1 MEISSILF
9 LIVGVLLGFAIG
21 FLLKK
26 GSQNNPLND
35 DDLKQLTTDNTKL
48 ATRLENAEQVFKQ
61 QKEKEDKLMLQNNEL
76 IAFKAQLETQ
86 NVHLEEKLT
95 DQKEEIEK
103 LQAKFTLEFQ
113 NIANKLLKENSSE
126 FAQANQKRLDEILT
140 PLKEN
145 IKAFEKKVED
155 KYDNELK
162 ERTSLIEQI
171 KSLSDLNQQMRTDA
185 QNLTKA
191 LKGDSKAQ
199 GNWGEFILEKILE
212 SSGLRKGEQYET
224 QFATTN
230 DEGSRIYPDVLIK
243 LPEDK
248 HIVIDSKVSIVA
260 YTNFLEAPTEEEQ
273 IICVKAHIAS
283 VKSHING
290 LSEKNYSHAKGINS
304 PDFVLMFLP
313 SEPSFSFTLQ
323 SDQSIYNYA
332 WDRKIVLVSPTTL
345 LATLRTI
352 SSVWKQENQTKN
364 AIEIAKQSGALYD
377 KFVGFL
383 EDLDKIDKGLVTAK
397 SAYDG
402 AVNKLKLGS
411 GNLVG
416 RVEKLKVLGAKTT
429 KNLPASFNEE
439 ELAEEDNNGENS

>member
-1 MEISSILF
+1 MDITSILF
-9 LIVGVLLGFAIG
+9 LVIGLGLGFFIGVLF
-21 FLLKK
+21 KK
-26 GSQNNPLND
+26 SGQNTSLND
-35 DDLKQLTTDNTKL
+35 EELKALSTENTKL

-61 QKEKEDKLMLQNNEL
+61 QKEKEEKLTTQNNEL
-76 IAFKAQLETQ
+76 IGLTAQLENQ
-86 NVHLEEKLT
+86 NRNLEERLT
-95 DQKEEIEK
+95 EQKAELEK
-103 LQAKFTLEFQ
+103 LQERFTLEFQ
-113 NIANKLLKENSSE
+113 NIANKLLKENSKD
-126 FAQANQKRLDEILT
+126 FAEANQKRLDEILT

-191 LKGDSKAQ
+191 LKGDTKTQ

-212 SSGLRKGEQYET
+212 SSGLKKGEQYET
-224 QFATTN
+224 QESYINEDGKTV
-230 DEGSRIYPDVLIK
+230 RPDVVIK

-260 YTNFLEAPTEEEQ
+260 YSNFLEAQTEEEQ
-273 IICVKAHIAS
+273 MICVKAHITS
-283 VKSHING
+283 VKNHING

-383 EDLDKIDKGLVTAK
+383 EDLNKIDKGLK
-397 SAYDG
+397 NSQSAYDE
-402 AVNKLKLGS
+402 AVKKLQFGS

-429 KNLPASFNEE
+429 KNLPANFSE
-439 ELAEEDNNGENS
+439 EEDNQDEEL

>member
-1 MEISSILF
+1 MDITSILF
-9 LIVGVLLGFAIG
+9 LVIGLGLGFFIGVLF
-21 FLLKK
+21 KK
-26 GSQNNPLND
+26 SDQSTSQND
-35 DDLKQLTTDNTKL
+35 EELKALSTENTKL

-61 QKEKEDKLMLQNNEL
+61 QKEKEEKLTTQNNEL
-76 IAFKAQLETQ
+76 IGLTAQLENQ
-86 NVHLEEKLT
+86 NRNLEERLT
-95 DQKEEIEK
+95 EQKAELEK
-103 LQAKFTLEFQ
+103 LQERFTLEFQ
-113 NIANKLLKENSSE
+113 NIANKLLKENSKD
-126 FAQANQKRLDEILT
+126 FAEANQKRLDEILT

-191 LKGDSKAQ
+191 LKGDTKTQ

-212 SSGLRKGEQYET
+212 SSGLKKGEQYET

-230 DEGSRIYPDVLIK
+230 DEGARIYPDVLIK

-260 YTNFLEAPTEEEQ
+260 YSNFLEAQTEDEQ
-273 IICVKAHIAS
+273 MTCVKAHITS
-283 VKSHING
+283 VKNHING

-383 EDLDKIDKGLVTAK
+383 EDLNKIDKGLK
-397 SAYDG
+397 SSQSAYDE
-402 AVNKLKLGS
+402 AVKKLQFGS

-429 KNLPASFNEE
+429 KNLPANFSEDEDNLDE
-439 ELAEEDNNGENS
+439 EL

>member
-1 MEISSILF
+1 MELSSMLF
-9 LIVGVLLGFAIG
+9 LVIGLGLGFLIG
-21 FLLKK
+21 YLMRKGASNGQVNDEELKNL
-26 GSQNNPLND
+26 S
-35 DDLKQLTTDNTKL
+35 TENTKL

-61 QKEKEDKLMLQNNEL
+61 QKEKEEKLVLQNNEL
-76 IAFKAQLETQ
+76 LTLSAQLDTQ
-86 NVHLEEKLT
+86 NKNLDEKLT
-95 DQKEEIEK
+95 EQKAEIEK

-126 FAQANQKRLDEILT
+126 FALSNQKRLDEILT

-224 QFATTN
+224 QFTTSN
-230 DEGSRIYPDVLIK
+230 DEGGRMYPDVLIK
-243 LPEDK
+243 LPDDK

-260 YTNFLEAPTEEEQ
+260 YTNFMEAKSEEEQ
-273 IICVKAHIAS
+273 LVCVKAHVVS
-283 VKSHING
+283 VQNHIKG
-290 LSEKNYSHAKGINS
+290 LSEKNYAHAKGINS

-323 SDQSIYNYA
+323 SDPTIYNYA

-352 SSVWKQENQTKN
+352 TSVWKQENQTKN

-383 EDLDKIDKGLVTAK
+383 EDLDKIDRGLVTAK
-397 SAYDG
+397 TAYDG
-402 AVNKLKLGS
+402 AVNKLKTGT

-439 ELAEEDNNGENS
+439 EDELEIGD

>member
-1 MEISSILF
+1 MGITQILF
-9 LIVGVLLGFAIG
+9 LVVGSVLGFLIG
-21 FLLKK
+21 FLVKK
-26 GSQNNPLND
+26 TSQNTLFND
-35 DDLKQLTTDNTKL
+35 DELKALTTENTKL

-61 QKEKEDKLMLQNNEL
+61 QKEKEEKLALHNNEL
-76 IAFKAQLETQ
+76 IGLSAQLDTQ
-86 NVHLEEKLT
+86 NKNLEEKLT
-95 DQKEEIEK
+95 EQKAEIEK

-126 FAQANQKRLDEILT
+126 FALSNQKRLDEILT

-224 QFATTN
+224 QFTTSN
-230 DEGSRIYPDVLIK
+230 DEGGRMFPDVVIK

-260 YTNFLEAPTEEEQ
+260 YTNFLEAVTEEEQ
-273 IICVKAHIAS
+273 VICVKAHIVS

-290 LSEKNYSHAKGINS
+290 LSEKNYAHAKGINS

-352 SSVWKQENQTKN
+352 TSVWKQENQTKN

-383 EDLDKIDKGLVTAK
+383 EDLDKIDRGLVTAK
-397 SAYDG
+397 TAYDG
-402 AVNKLKLGS
+402 AVNKLKSGT

-429 KNLPASFNEE
+429 KNLPASFSEEDDETIEE
-439 ELAEEDNNGENS
+439 EL

>member
-1 MEISSILF
+1 MELSSMLF
-9 LIVGVLLGFAIG
+9 LVIGLGLGFLIG
-21 FLLKK
+21 YLMRKGASNGQVNDEELKT
-26 GSQNNPLND
+26 
-35 DDLKQLTTDNTKL
+35 LTTENTKL

-61 QKEKEDKLMLQNNEL
+61 QKEKEEKLAVQNNEL
-76 IAFKAQLETQ
+76 LTLSAQLDTQ
-86 NVHLEEKLT
+86 NKNLDEKLT
-95 DQKEEIEK
+95 EQKAEIEK

-113 NIANKLLKENSSE
+113 NIANKLLKENSTE

-224 QFATTN
+224 QFTTSN
-230 DEGSRIYPDVLIK
+230 DEGGRMYPDVLIK
-243 LPEDK
+243 LPDDK

-260 YTNFLEAPTEEEQ
+260 YTNFMEAKSEEEQ
-273 IICVKAHIAS
+273 LICVKAHVAS
-283 VKSHING
+283 VQNHIKG
-290 LSEKNYSHAKGINS
+290 LSEKNYAHAKGINS

-323 SDQSIYNYA
+323 SDPTIYNFA

-352 SSVWKQENQTKN
+352 TSVWKQENQTKN

-383 EDLDKIDKGLVTAK
+383 EDLDKIDRGLITAK
-397 SAYDG
+397 TAYDG
-402 AVNKLKLGS
+402 AVNKLKTGT

-439 ELAEEDNNGENS
+439 DDETIGEEL

>member
-1 MEISSILF
+1 MEITQILF
-9 LIVGVLLGFAIG
+9 LVIGLVLGFLIG
-21 FLLKK
+21 FLVKK
-26 GSQNNPLND
+26 AGQNTVIND
-35 DDLKQLTTDNTKL
+35 DELKALTTENTKL

-61 QKEKEDKLMLQNNEL
+61 QKEKEEKLAAQNNEL
-76 IAFKAQLETQ
+76 ISLSSQLDTQ
-86 NVHLEEKLT
+86 NKNLEEKLT
-95 DQKEEIEK
+95 DQKAEIEK

-126 FAQANQKRLDEILT
+126 FALSNQKRLDEILT

-224 QFATTN
+224 QFTTSN
-230 DEGSRIYPDVLIK
+230 DEGGRMFPDVVIK

-260 YTNFLEAPTEEEQ
+260 YTNFLEAQTEEEQ
-273 IICVKAHIAS
+273 VVCVKAHIAS

-290 LSEKNYSHAKGINS
+290 LSEKNYAHAKGINS

-352 SSVWKQENQTKN
+352 TSVWKQENQTKN

-383 EDLDKIDKGLVTAK
+383 EDLDKIDRGLVTAK
-397 SAYDG
+397 TAYDG
-402 AVNKLKLGS
+402 AVNKLKSGT

-416 RVEKLKVLGAKTT
+416 RVEKLKILGAKTT
-429 KNLPASFNEE
+429 KNLPASFSEDDNENE
-439 ELAEEDNNGENS
+439 TIEDEL

>member
-1 MEISSILF
+1 MDITSILF
-9 LIVGVLLGFAIG
+9 LVIGSALGFFIG
-21 FLLKK
+21 FYVKK
-26 GSQNNPLND
+26 SQLNTVTND
-35 DDLKQLTTDNTKL
+35 DELKALSTENTKL

-61 QKEKEDKLMLQNNEL
+61 QKEKEEKLTIQNNEL
-76 IAFKAQLETQ
+76 IGLTAQLENQ
-86 NVHLEEKLT
+86 NRNLEERLT
-95 DQKEEIEK
+95 EQKAELEK
-103 LQAKFTLEFQ
+103 LQERFTLEFQ
-113 NIANKLLKENSSE
+113 NIANKLLKENSKD
-126 FAQANQKRLDEILT
+126 FAEANQKRLDEILT

-191 LKGDSKAQ
+191 LKGDTKTQ

-212 SSGLRKGEQYET
+212 SSGLKKGEQYET

-230 DEGSRIYPDVLIK
+230 DEGARIYPDVLIK

-260 YTNFLEAPTEEEQ
+260 YSNFLEAQTEEEQ
-273 IICVKAHIAS
+273 MICLKAHITS
-283 VKSHING
+283 VKNHING

-323 SDQSIYNYA
+323 SDPNIYNYA

-364 AIEIAKQSGALYD
+364 AIEIAKQSGLLYD

-383 EDLDKIDKGLVTAK
+383 EDLNKIDKGLK
-397 SAYDG
+397 SSQSAYDE
-402 AVNKLKLGS
+402 AVKKLQFGS

-429 KNLPASFNEE
+429 KNLPANFSEDEDNQDE
-439 ELAEEDNNGENS
+439 EL

>member
-1 MEISSILF
+1 
-9 LIVGVLLGFAIG
+9 
-21 FLLKK
+21 
-26 GSQNNPLND
+26 
-35 DDLKQLTTDNTKL
+35 L

-61 QKEKEDKLMLQNNEL
+61 QKEKEDKLAAQNNEL
-76 IAFKAQLETQ
+76 LTLSAQLETQ
-86 NVHLEEKLT
+86 NRNLEEKLT
-95 DQKEEIEK
+95 EQKAEIEK
-103 LQAKFTLEFQ
+103 IQQRFTLEFQ

-212 SSGLRKGEQYET
+212 SSGLKKGEQYET

-230 DEGSRIYPDVLIK
+230 DEGARIYPDVLIK

-260 YTNFLEAPTEEEQ
+260 YTNFMEAQTEEEQ
-273 IICVKAHIAS
+273 VACVKAHIAS

-383 EDLDKIDKGLVTAK
+383 EDLNKIDKGLK
-397 SAYDG
+397 SSQSAYDE
-402 AVNKLKLGS
+402 AVKKLQFGS

-429 KNLPASFNEE
+429 KNLPANFAEDDDNQEE
-439 ELAEEDNNGENS
+439 EM

>member
-1 MEISSILF
+1 MDITSILF
-9 LIVGVLLGFAIG
+9 LVIGLGLGFFIG
-21 FLLKK
+21 ILFKK
-26 GSQNNPLND
+26 SGQSTSLND
-35 DDLKQLTTDNTKL
+35 EELKALSTENTKL

-61 QKEKEDKLMLQNNEL
+61 QKEKEEKLTTQNNEL
-76 IAFKAQLETQ
+76 IGLTAQLENQ
-86 NVHLEEKLT
+86 NRNLEERLT
-95 DQKEEIEK
+95 EQKAELEK
-103 LQAKFTLEFQ
+103 LQERFTLEFQ
-113 NIANKLLKENSSE
+113 NIANKLLKENSKD
-126 FAQANQKRLDEILT
+126 FAEANQKRLDEILT

-191 LKGDSKAQ
+191 LKGDTKTQ

-212 SSGLRKGEQYET
+212 SSGLKKGEQYET

-230 DEGSRIYPDVLIK
+230 DEGARIYPDVLIK

-260 YTNFLEAPTEEEQ
+260 YSNFLEAQTEEEQ
-273 IICVKAHIAS
+273 MVCVKAHITS
-283 VKSHING
+283 VKNHING

-383 EDLDKIDKGLVTAK
+383 EDLNKIDKGLK
-397 SAYDG
+397 SSQSAYDE
-402 AVNKLKLGS
+402 AVKKLQFGS

-429 KNLPASFNEE
+429 KNLPANFSEDEDNLDE
-439 ELAEEDNNGENS
+439 EL

>member
-1 MEISSILF
+1 MEITQILF
-9 LIVGVLLGFAIG
+9 LVIGLVLGFLIG
-21 FLLKK
+21 FLVKK
-26 GSQNNPLND
+26 AGQNTVIND
-35 DDLKQLTTDNTKL
+35 DELKALTTENTKL

-61 QKEKEDKLMLQNNEL
+61 QKEKEEKLAAQNNEL
-76 IAFKAQLETQ
+76 ISLSSQLDTQ
-86 NVHLEEKLT
+86 NKNLEEKLT
-95 DQKEEIEK
+95 DQKAEIEK

-126 FAQANQKRLDEILT
+126 FALSNQKRLDEILT

-224 QFATTN
+224 QFTTSN
-230 DEGSRIYPDVLIK
+230 DEGGRMFPDVVIK

-260 YTNFLEAPTEEEQ
+260 YTNFLEAQTEEEQ
-273 IICVKAHIAS
+273 VVCVKAHIAS

-290 LSEKNYSHAKGINS
+290 LSEKNYAHAKGINS

-352 SSVWKQENQTKN
+352 TSVWKQENQTKN

-383 EDLDKIDKGLVTAK
+383 EDLDKIDRGLVTAK
-397 SAYDG
+397 TAYDG
-402 AVNKLKLGS
+402 AVNKLKTGT

-429 KNLPASFNEE
+429 KNLPASFNDDDNENE
-439 ELAEEDNNGENS
+439 TVEDEL

>member
-1 MEISSILF
+1 MELSSILF
-9 LIVGVLLGFAIG
+9 LVIGLGLGFLIG
-21 FLLKK
+21 YLMRKGASNGQVNDEELKT
-26 GSQNNPLND
+26 
-35 DDLKQLTTDNTKL
+35 LTTENTKL

-61 QKEKEDKLMLQNNEL
+61 QKEKEEKLALQNNEL
-76 IAFKAQLETQ
+76 LTLSAQLDTQ
-86 NVHLEEKLT
+86 NKNLDEKLT
-95 DQKEEIEK
+95 EQKAEIEK

-113 NIANKLLKENSSE
+113 NIANKLLKENSTE
-126 FAQANQKRLDEILT
+126 FAQANQKRLDEIFT

-224 QFATTN
+224 QFTTSN
-230 DEGSRIYPDVLIK
+230 DDGGRMFPDVVIK

-260 YTNFLEAPTEEEQ
+260 YTNFLEAQTEEEQ
-273 IICVKAHIAS
+273 VICVKAHITS

-290 LSEKNYSHAKGINS
+290 LSEKNYAHAKGINS

-323 SDQSIYNYA
+323 SDPTIYNYA

-352 SSVWKQENQTKN
+352 TSVWKQENQTKN

-383 EDLDKIDKGLVTAK
+383 EDLDKIDRGLVTAK
-397 SAYDG
+397 TAYDG
-402 AVNKLKLGS
+402 AVNKLKTGT

-439 ELAEEDNNGENS
+439 EDELEVGD

>member
-1 MEISSILF
+1 M
-9 LIVGVLLGFAIG
+9 
-21 FLLKK
+21 
-26 GSQNNPLND
+26 D
-35 DDLKQLTTDNTKL
+35 
-48 ATRLENAEQVFKQ
+48 
-61 QKEKEDKLMLQNNEL
+61 
-76 IAFKAQLETQ
+76 TQ
-86 NVHLEEKLT
+86 NKNLDEKLT
-95 DQKEEIEK
+95 EQKAEIEK

-126 FAQANQKRLDEILT
+126 FALYNQKRLDEILT

-224 QFATTN
+224 QFTTSN
-230 DEGSRIYPDVLIK
+230 DEGGRMYPDVLIK
-243 LPEDK
+243 LPDDK

-260 YTNFLEAPTEEEQ
+260 YTNFMEAKSEEEQ
-273 IICVKAHIAS
+273 LVCVKAHVVS
-283 VKSHING
+283 VQNHIKG
-290 LSEKNYSHAKGINS
+290 LSEKNYAHAKGINS

-323 SDQSIYNYA
+323 SDPTIYNYA

-352 SSVWKQENQTKN
+352 TSVWKQENQTKN

-383 EDLDKIDKGLVTAK
+383 EDLDKIDRGLVTAK
-397 SAYDG
+397 TAYDG
-402 AVNKLKLGS
+402 AVNKLKTGT

-439 ELAEEDNNGENS
+439 EDELEIGD

>member
-1 MEISSILF
+1 MDITSILF
-9 LIVGVLLGFAIG
+9 LVIGLGLGFFIGVLF
-21 FLLKK
+21 KK
-26 GSQNNPLND
+26 SGQSTSLND
-35 DDLKQLTTDNTKL
+35 EELKALSTENTKL

-61 QKEKEDKLMLQNNEL
+61 QKEKEEKLTTQNNEL
-76 IAFKAQLETQ
+76 IGLTAQLENQ
-86 NVHLEEKLT
+86 NRNLEERLT
-95 DQKEEIEK
+95 EQKAELEK
-103 LQAKFTLEFQ
+103 LQERFTLEFQ
-113 NIANKLLKENSSE
+113 NIANKLLKENSKD
-126 FAQANQKRLDEILT
+126 FAEANQKRLDEILT

-191 LKGDSKAQ
+191 LKGDTKTQ

-212 SSGLRKGEQYET
+212 SSGLKKGEQYET
-224 QFATTN
+224 QESYINEDGKTV
-230 DEGSRIYPDVLIK
+230 RPDVVIK

-260 YTNFLEAPTEEEQ
+260 YSNFLEAQTEEEQ
-273 IICVKAHIAS
+273 MICVKAHITS
-283 VKSHING
+283 VKNHING

-383 EDLDKIDKGLVTAK
+383 EDLNKIDKGLK
-397 SAYDG
+397 SSQSAYDE
-402 AVNKLKLGS
+402 AVKKLQFGS

-429 KNLPASFNEE
+429 KNLPANFSE
-439 ELAEEDNNGENS
+439 EEDNQDEEL

>member
-1 MEISSILF
+1 MDITSILF
-9 LIVGVLLGFAIG
+9 LVIGLVLGFLIG
-21 FLLKK
+21 FLVKK
-26 GSQNNPLND
+26 ASQNTSIND
-35 DDLKQLTTDNTKL
+35 EELKNMATENTKL
-48 ATRLENAEQVFKQ
+48 TTRLENAEQVFKQ
-61 QKEKEDKLMLQNNEL
+61 QKEKEEKLALHNNEL
-76 IAFKAQLETQ
+76 IGLSAQLDTQ
-86 NVHLEEKLT
+86 NKNLEEKLT
-95 DQKEEIEK
+95 DQKAEIEK

-126 FAQANQKRLDEILT
+126 FALSNQKRLDEILT

-224 QFATTN
+224 QFTTSN
-230 DEGSRIYPDVLIK
+230 DEGGRMFPDVVIK

-260 YTNFLEAPTEEEQ
+260 YTNFLEAQTEEEQ
-273 IICVKAHIAS
+273 VICVKAHIVS

-290 LSEKNYSHAKGINS
+290 LSEKNYAHAKGINS

-323 SDQSIYNYA
+323 SDPTIYNYA

-352 SSVWKQENQTKN
+352 TSVWKQENQTKN

-383 EDLDKIDKGLVTAK
+383 EDLDKIDRGLITAK
-397 SAYDG
+397 TAYDG
-402 AVNKLKLGS
+402 AVNKLKTGT

-429 KNLPASFNEE
+429 KNLPTSFSEE
-439 ELAEEDNNGENS
+439 EDETIGEEL

>member
-1 MEISSILF
+1 MDITSILF
-9 LIVGVLLGFAIG
+9 LVIGLGLGFFIGVLF
-21 FLLKK
+21 KK
-26 GSQNNPLND
+26 SGQNTSLND
-35 DDLKQLTTDNTKL
+35 EELKALSTENTKL

-61 QKEKEDKLMLQNNEL
+61 QKEKEEKLTTQNNEL
-76 IAFKAQLETQ
+76 IGLTAQLENQ
-86 NVHLEEKLT
+86 NRNLEERLT
-95 DQKEEIEK
+95 EQKAELEK
-103 LQAKFTLEFQ
+103 LQERFTLEFQ
-113 NIANKLLKENSSE
+113 NIANKLLKENSKD
-126 FAQANQKRLDEILT
+126 FAEANQKRLDEILT

-191 LKGDSKAQ
+191 LKGDTKTQ

-212 SSGLRKGEQYET
+212 SSGLKKGEQYET

-230 DEGSRIYPDVLIK
+230 DEGARIYPDVLIK

-260 YTNFLEAPTEEEQ
+260 YSNFLEAQTEEEQ
-273 IICVKAHIAS
+273 MICVKAHITS
-283 VKSHING
+283 VKNHING

-383 EDLDKIDKGLVTAK
+383 EDLNKIDKGLK
-397 SAYDG
+397 SSQSAYDE
-402 AVNKLKLGS
+402 AVKKLQFGS

-429 KNLPASFNEE
+429 KNLPANFSEDEDNLDE
-439 ELAEEDNNGENS
+439 EL

>member
-1 MEISSILF
+1 MELSSILF
-9 LIVGVLLGFAIG
+9 LVIGLGLGFLIG
-21 FLLKK
+21 YLMRKGASNGQVNDEELKNL
-26 GSQNNPLND
+26 S
-35 DDLKQLTTDNTKL
+35 TENTKL
-48 ATRLENAEQVFKQ
+48 ATRLENAEQVFKH
-61 QKEKEDKLMLQNNEL
+61 QKEKEEKLALQNNEL
-76 IAFKAQLETQ
+76 LTLSAQLDTQ
-86 NVHLEEKLT
+86 NKNLDEKLT
-95 DQKEEIEK
+95 EQKAEIEK

-126 FAQANQKRLDEILT
+126 FALSNQKRLDEILT

-224 QFATTN
+224 QFTTSN
-230 DEGSRIYPDVLIK
+230 DEGGRMYPDVLIK
-243 LPEDK
+243 LPDDK

-260 YTNFLEAPTEEEQ
+260 YTNFMEAKSEEEQ
-273 IICVKAHIAS
+273 LVCVKAHVVS
-283 VKSHING
+283 VQNHIKG
-290 LSEKNYSHAKGINS
+290 LSEKNYAHAKGINS

-323 SDQSIYNYA
+323 SDPTIYNYA

-352 SSVWKQENQTKN
+352 TSVWKQENQTKN

-383 EDLDKIDKGLVTAK
+383 EDLDKIDRGLVTAK
-397 SAYDG
+397 TAYDG
-402 AVNKLKLGS
+402 AVNKLKTGT

-439 ELAEEDNNGENS
+439 EDELEIGD

>member
-1 MEISSILF
+1 MGLSSILF
-9 LIVGVLLGFAIG
+9 LVIGLGLGFLIG
-21 FLLKK
+21 YLMGKGASNGQVNDEELKT
-26 GSQNNPLND
+26 
-35 DDLKQLTTDNTKL
+35 LTTENTKL

-61 QKEKEDKLMLQNNEL
+61 QKEKEEKLALQNNEL
-76 IAFKAQLETQ
+76 LTLSAQLDTQ
-86 NVHLEEKLT
+86 NKNLDEKLT
-95 DQKEEIEK
+95 EQKAEIEK

-126 FAQANQKRLDEILT
+126 FALSNQKRLDEILT

-224 QFATTN
+224 QFTTSN
-230 DEGSRIYPDVLIK
+230 DEGGRMYPDVLIK
-243 LPEDK
+243 LPDDK

-260 YTNFLEAPTEEEQ
+260 YTNFMEAKSEEEQ
-273 IICVKAHIAS
+273 LICVKAHVVS
-283 VKSHING
+283 VQNHIKG
-290 LSEKNYSHAKGINS
+290 LSEKNYAHAKGINS

-323 SDQSIYNYA
+323 SDPTIYNYA

-352 SSVWKQENQTKN
+352 TSVWKQENQTKN

-383 EDLDKIDKGLVTAK
+383 EDLDKIDRGLITAK
-397 SAYDG
+397 TAYDG
-402 AVNKLKLGS
+402 AVNKLKTGT

-439 ELAEEDNNGENS
+439 EDETIGEEL

>member
-1 MEISSILF
+1 MDITSIL
-9 LIVGVLLGFAIG
+9 LLLLGSVLGFFIG
-21 FLLKK
+21 FFVKK
-26 GSQNNPLND
+26 SQQNEATND
-35 DDLKQLTTDNTKL
+35 DELKTLATENTKL

-61 QKEKEDKLMLQNNEL
+61 QKEKEEKLVTQNNEL
-76 IAFKAQLETQ
+76 LTLSAQLETQ
-86 NVHLEEKLT
+86 NRNLEEKLT
-95 DQKEEIEK
+95 EQKAEIEK
-103 LQAKFTLEFQ
+103 IQQRFTLEFQ

-155 KYDNELK
+155 KYETELK
-162 ERTSLIEQI
+162 ERTSLMEQI

-191 LKGDSKAQ
+191 LKGDTKTQ

-212 SSGLRKGEQYET
+212 SSGLKKGEQYET
-224 QFATTN
+224 QFPTTN
-230 DEGSRIYPDVLIK
+230 DEGARIYPDVVIK
-243 LPEDK
+243 LPEEK
-248 HIVIDSKVSIVA
+248 HIIIDSKVSIVA
-260 YTNFLEAPTEEEQ
+260 YTNFMEAQTEEQ
-273 IICVKAHIAS
+273 QLASIKAHIAS

-313 SEPSFSFTLQ
+313 SEPTFSFTLQ
-323 SDQSIYNYA
+323 SDPNIYHYA

-383 EDLDKIDKGLVTAK
+383 EDLNKIDKGLK
-397 SAYDG
+397 SSQSAYDE
-402 AVNKLKLGS
+402 AVKKLQFGS
-411 GNLVG
+411 GNLIG

-429 KNLPASFNEE
+429 KNLPANFAEDDESQEE
-439 ELAEEDNNGENS
+439 EM

>member
-9 LIVGVLLGFAIG
+9 LIIGLVLGLVIG
-21 FLLKK
+21 FLIKK
-26 GSQNNPLND
+26 GNQSGQLND
-35 DDLKQLTTDNTKL
+35 EDLAKMNELSTENTKL
-48 ATRLENAEQVFKQ
+48 ATRLENAGQVYKE
-61 QKEKEDKLMLQNNEL
+61 QKEKEEKLVAQNNDL
-76 IAFKAQLETQ
+76 IGLSAQLDTQ
-86 NVHLEEKLT
+86 NKNLEEKLNE
-95 DQKEEIEK
+95 QKAEIVKIQE
-103 LQAKFTLEFQ
+103 KFTLEFQ
-113 NIANKLLKENSSE
+113 NIANKLLKENSTE
-126 FAQANQKRLDEILT
+126 FAQSNQKRLDEILT

-171 KSLSDLNQQMRTDA
+171 KSLSELNLQMRTDA

-191 LKGDSKAQ
+191 LKGDTKTQ

-224 QFATTN
+224 QFATSN
-230 DEGSRIYPDVLIK
+230 DEGGRIYPDVVIK

-273 IICVKAHIAS
+273 LICAKAHIVS
-283 VKSHING
+283 VKAHING
-290 LSEKNYSHAKGINS
+290 LSEKNYTHAKGINS

-352 SSVWKQENQTKN
+352 SSAWKQENQTKN
-364 AIEIAKQSGALYD
+364 AIEIAKQSGLLYD

-383 EDLDKIDKGLVTAK
+383 EDLDKIERGLSSAK
-397 SAYDG
+397 VAYDG
-402 AVNKLKLGS
+402 AVNKLKTGK

-416 RVEKLKVLGAKTT
+416 KVETLKVLGAKTT
-429 KNLPASFNEE
+429 KNLPASFT
-439 ELAEEDNNGENS
+439 EEDDELMDEQS

>member
-1 MEISSILF
+1 MEITQILF
-9 LIVGVLLGFAIG
+9 LVIGLGLGFLIG
-21 FLLKK
+21 YLIRKGASNGQVNDEELKA
-26 GSQNNPLND
+26 
-35 DDLKQLTTDNTKL
+35 LTTENTKL

-61 QKEKEDKLMLQNNEL
+61 QKEKEEKLALQNNEL
-76 IAFKAQLETQ
+76 LTLSAQLDTQ
-86 NVHLEEKLT
+86 NKNLDEKLT
-95 DQKEEIEK
+95 EQKSEIEK

-126 FAQANQKRLDEILT
+126 FALSNQKRLDEILT

-224 QFATTN
+224 QFTTSN
-230 DEGSRIYPDVLIK
+230 DEGGRMYPDVLIK
-243 LPEDK
+243 LPDDK

-260 YTNFLEAPTEEEQ
+260 YTNFMEAKSEEEQ
-273 IICVKAHIAS
+273 LICVKAHVAS
-283 VKSHING
+283 VQNHIKG
-290 LSEKNYSHAKGINS
+290 LSEKNYAHAKGINS

-323 SDQSIYNYA
+323 SDQNIYNYA

-364 AIEIAKQSGALYD
+364 AIEIAKQSGLLYE

-383 EDLDKIDKGLVTAK
+383 EDLEKIDKGLTNAK
-397 SAYDG
+397 LAYDG
-402 AVNKLKLGS
+402 AVNKLKTGK

-416 RVEKLKVLGAKTT
+416 RVENLKVLGAKTT

-439 ELAEEDNNGENS
+439 EDETKGEEL

>member
-1 MEISSILF
+1 M
-9 LIVGVLLGFAIG
+9 
-21 FLLKK
+21 
-26 GSQNNPLND
+26 
-35 DDLKQLTTDNTKL
+35 
-48 ATRLENAEQVFKQ
+48 
-61 QKEKEDKLMLQNNEL
+61 
-76 IAFKAQLETQ
+76 
-86 NVHLEEKLT
+86 
-95 DQKEEIEK
+95 
-103 LQAKFTLEFQ
+103 
-113 NIANKLLKENSSE
+113 KENSSE

-212 SSGLRKGEQYET
+212 SSGLKKGEQYET

-230 DEGSRIYPDVLIK
+230 DEGARIYPDVLIK

-260 YTNFLEAPTEEEQ
+260 YTNFMEAQTEEEQ
-273 IICVKAHIAS
+273 VACVKAHIAS

-383 EDLDKIDKGLVTAK
+383 EDLNKIDKGLK
-397 SAYDG
+397 SSQSAYDE
-402 AVNKLKLGS
+402 AVKKLQFGS

-429 KNLPASFNEE
+429 KNLPANFAEDDDNQEE
-439 ELAEEDNNGENS
+439 EM

>member
-1 MEISSILF
+1 MEITQILF
-9 LIVGVLLGFAIG
+9 LVIGLGLGFFIG
-21 FLLKK
+21 FLVKK
-26 GSQNNPLND
+26 AGQNTPLND
-35 DDLKQLTTDNTKL
+35 EELKALTTENTKL

-61 QKEKEDKLMLQNNEL
+61 QKEKEEKLALHNNEL
-76 IAFKAQLETQ
+76 IGLSAQLDTQ
-86 NVHLEEKLT
+86 NKNLEEKLT
-95 DQKEEIEK
+95 DQKAEIEK

-126 FAQANQKRLDEILT
+126 FALSNQKRLDEILT

-224 QFATTN
+224 QFTTSN
-230 DEGSRIYPDVLIK
+230 DEGGRMFPDVVIK

-260 YTNFLEAPTEEEQ
+260 YTNFLEAVTEEEQ
-273 IICVKAHIAS
+273 VICVKAHITS

-290 LSEKNYSHAKGINS
+290 LSEKNYAHAKGINS

-352 SSVWKQENQTKN
+352 TSVWKQENQTKN

-383 EDLDKIDKGLVTAK
+383 EDLDKIDRGLVTAK
-397 SAYDG
+397 TAYDG
-402 AVNKLKLGS
+402 AVNKLKTGT

-439 ELAEEDNNGENS
+439 DDLFEEEL

>member
-1 MEISSILF
+1 MELSSVLF
-9 LIVGVLLGFAIG
+9 LIIGLALGVLIG
-21 FLLKK
+21 FLIKK
-26 GSQNNPLND
+26 GNQTGQLSAEDLVKMND
-35 DDLKQLTTDNTKL
+35 LATENTKL
-48 ATRLENAEQVFKQ
+48 ATRLENAGQLYKE
-61 QKEKEDKLMLQNNEL
+61 QKEKEEKLVIQNTEL
-76 IAFKAQLETQ
+76 VSRSAQLETQ
-86 NVHLEEKLT
+86 NINIEEKLRE
-95 DQKEEIEK
+95 QKDELEK

-113 NIANKLLKENSSE
+113 NIADKLLKVNSKD
-126 FAQANQKRLDEILT
+126 FAEANQKRLDEILT

-171 KSLSDLNQQMRTDA
+171 KTLSDLNQQMRTDA

-224 QFATTN
+224 QFSTEN
-230 DEGSRIYPDVLIK
+230 EEGGRIYPDVVIK

-260 YTNFLEAPTEEEQ
+260 YSNFLEAETEEEQ
-273 IICVKAHIAS
+273 IVYVKAHIAS
-283 VKSHING
+283 VKAHING
-290 LSEKNYSHAKGINS
+290 LSDKNYSHAKGINS

-364 AIEIAKQSGALYD
+364 AIEIAKQSGLLYD
-377 KFVGFL
+377 KFVLFL
-383 EDLDKIDKGLVTAK
+383 EDLEKINKGITNAK

-402 AVNKLKLGS
+402 AVNKLKTGS

-439 ELAEEDNNGENS
+439 EDENLEEEL

>member
-1 MEISSILF
+1 MEITQILF
-9 LIVGVLLGFAIG
+9 LVIGLVLGFLIG
-21 FLLKK
+21 FLVKK
-26 GSQNNPLND
+26 AGQNTVIND
-35 DDLKQLTTDNTKL
+35 DELKALTTENTKL

-61 QKEKEDKLMLQNNEL
+61 QKEKEEKLAAQNNEL
-76 IAFKAQLETQ
+76 ISLSSQLDTQ
-86 NVHLEEKLT
+86 NKNLEEKLT
-95 DQKEEIEK
+95 DQKAEIEK

-126 FAQANQKRLDEILT
+126 FALSNQKRLDEILT

-224 QFATTN
+224 QFTTSN
-230 DEGSRIYPDVLIK
+230 DEGGRMFPDVVIK

-260 YTNFLEAPTEEEQ
+260 YTNFLEAQTEEEQ
-273 IICVKAHIAS
+273 VVCVKAHIAS

-290 LSEKNYSHAKGINS
+290 LSEKNYAHAKGINS

-352 SSVWKQENQTKN
+352 TSVWKQENQTKN

-383 EDLDKIDKGLVTAK
+383 EDLDKIDRGLVTAK
-397 SAYDG
+397 TAYDG
-402 AVNKLKLGS
+402 AVNKLKSGT

-429 KNLPASFNEE
+429 KNLPASFSEDDNETIE
-439 ELAEEDNNGENS
+439 DEL

>member
-1 MEISSILF
+1 MLF
-9 LIVGVLLGFAIG
+9 LVIGLGLGFLIG
-21 FLLKK
+21 YLMRKGASNGQVNDEELKT
-26 GSQNNPLND
+26 
-35 DDLKQLTTDNTKL
+35 LTTENTKL

-61 QKEKEDKLMLQNNEL
+61 QKEKEEKLAVQNNEL
-76 IAFKAQLETQ
+76 LTLSAQLDTQ
-86 NVHLEEKLT
+86 NKNLDEKLT
-95 DQKEEIEK
+95 EQKAEIEK

-113 NIANKLLKENSSE
+113 NIANKLLKENSTE

-224 QFATTN
+224 QFTTSN
-230 DEGSRIYPDVLIK
+230 DEGGRMYPDVLIK
-243 LPEDK
+243 LPDDK

-260 YTNFLEAPTEEEQ
+260 YTNFMEAKSEEEQ
-273 IICVKAHIAS
+273 LICVKAHVAS
-283 VKSHING
+283 VQNHIKG
-290 LSEKNYSHAKGINS
+290 LSEKNYAHAKGINS

-323 SDQSIYNYA
+323 SDPTIYNFA

-352 SSVWKQENQTKN
+352 TSVWKQENQTKN

-383 EDLDKIDKGLVTAK
+383 EDLDKIDRGLITAK
-397 SAYDG
+397 TAYDG
-402 AVNKLKLGS
+402 AVNKLKTGT

-439 ELAEEDNNGENS
+439 DDETIGEEL

>member
-1 MEISSILF
+1 MDITSILF
-9 LIVGVLLGFAIG
+9 LVIGLGLGFFIGVLF
-21 FLLKK
+21 KK
-26 GSQNNPLND
+26 SGQNTSLND
-35 DDLKQLTTDNTKL
+35 EELKALSTENTKL

-61 QKEKEDKLMLQNNEL
+61 QKEKEEKLTTQNNEL
-76 IAFKAQLETQ
+76 IGLTAQLENQ
-86 NVHLEEKLT
+86 NRNLEERLT
-95 DQKEEIEK
+95 EQKAELGK
-103 LQAKFTLEFQ
+103 LQERFTLEFQ
-113 NIANKLLKENSSE
+113 NIANKLLKENSKD
-126 FAQANQKRLDEILT
+126 FAEANQKRLDEILT

-191 LKGDSKAQ
+191 LKGDTKTQ

-212 SSGLRKGEQYET
+212 SSGLKKGEQYET

-230 DEGSRIYPDVLIK
+230 DEGARIYPDVLIK

-260 YTNFLEAPTEEEQ
+260 YSNFLEAQTEEEQ
-273 IICVKAHIAS
+273 MVCVKAHITS
-283 VKSHING
+283 VKNHING

-383 EDLDKIDKGLVTAK
+383 EDLNKIDKGLK
-397 SAYDG
+397 SSQSAYDE
-402 AVNKLKLGS
+402 AVKKLQFGS

-429 KNLPASFNEE
+429 KNLPANFSEDEDNQDE
-439 ELAEEDNNGENS
+439 EL

>member
-1 MEISSILF
+1 MDITSILF
-9 LIVGVLLGFAIG
+9 LVIGLGLGFLIG
-21 FLLKK
+21 YLVKK
-26 GSQNNPLND
+26 ASQNTSIND
-35 DDLKQLTTDNTKL
+35 EELKNMATENTKL

-61 QKEKEDKLMLQNNEL
+61 QKEKEEKLAAQNNEL
-76 IAFKAQLETQ
+76 ISLSSQLDTQ
-86 NVHLEEKLT
+86 NKNLEEKLT
-95 DQKEEIEK
+95 DQKAEIEK

-126 FAQANQKRLDEILT
+126 FALSNQKRLDEILT

-224 QFATTN
+224 QFTTSN
-230 DEGSRIYPDVLIK
+230 DEGGRMFPDVVIK

-260 YTNFLEAPTEEEQ
+260 YTNFLEAQTEEEQ
-273 IICVKAHIAS
+273 VICVKAHIVS

-290 LSEKNYSHAKGINS
+290 LSEKNYAHAKGINS

-352 SSVWKQENQTKN
+352 TSVWKQENQTKN

-383 EDLDKIDKGLVTAK
+383 EDLDKIDRGLITAK
-397 SAYDG
+397 TAYDG
-402 AVNKLKLGS
+402 AVNKLKTGT

-439 ELAEEDNNGENS
+439 DENIIEEEL

>member
-1 MEISSILF
+1 MGLSSILF
-9 LIVGVLLGFAIG
+9 LVIGLGLGFLIG
-21 FLLKK
+21 FLVKK
-26 GSQNNPLND
+26 AGQNTPIND
-35 DDLKQLTTDNTKL
+35 DELKNMATENTKL

-61 QKEKEDKLMLQNNEL
+61 QKEKEEKLALHNNEL
-76 IAFKAQLETQ
+76 IGLSAQLDTQ
-86 NVHLEEKLT
+86 NKNLEEKLT
-95 DQKEEIEK
+95 EQKAEIEK

-126 FAQANQKRLDEILT
+126 FALSNQKRLDEILT

-224 QFATTN
+224 QFTTSN
-230 DEGSRIYPDVLIK
+230 DEGGRMFPDVVIK

-260 YTNFLEAPTEEEQ
+260 YTNFLEAVTEEEQ
-273 IICVKAHIAS
+273 VICVKAHITS

-290 LSEKNYSHAKGINS
+290 LSEKNYAHAKGINS

-352 SSVWKQENQTKN
+352 TSVWKQENQTKN

-383 EDLDKIDKGLVTAK
+383 EDLDKIDRGLVTAK
-397 SAYDG
+397 TAYDG
-402 AVNKLKLGS
+402 AVNKLKTGT

-429 KNLPASFNEE
+429 KNLPASFSDDDNENE
-439 ELAEEDNNGENS
+439 TVEDDL

>member
-1 MEISSILF
+1 MDITSILF
-9 LIVGVLLGFAIG
+9 LVIGLVLGFLIG
-21 FLLKK
+21 FLVKNA
-26 GSQNNPLND
+26 SQNTSIND
-35 DDLKQLTTDNTKL
+35 EELKNMATENTKL
-48 ATRLENAEQVFKQ
+48 TTRLENAEQVFKQ
-61 QKEKEDKLMLQNNEL
+61 QKEKEEKLALHNNEL
-76 IAFKAQLETQ
+76 IGLSAQLDTQ
-86 NVHLEEKLT
+86 NKNLEEKLT
-95 DQKEEIEK
+95 DQKAEIEK

-126 FAQANQKRLDEILT
+126 FALSNQKRLDEILT

-224 QFATTN
+224 QFTTSN
-230 DEGSRIYPDVLIK
+230 DEGGRMFPDVVIK

-260 YTNFLEAPTEEEQ
+260 YTNFLEAVTEEEQ
-273 IICVKAHIAS
+273 VICVKAHITS

-290 LSEKNYSHAKGINS
+290 LSEKNYAHAKGINS

-352 SSVWKQENQTKN
+352 TSVWKQENQTKN

-383 EDLDKIDKGLVTAK
+383 EDLDKIDRGLVTAK
-397 SAYDG
+397 TAYDG
-402 AVNKLKLGS
+402 AVNKLKTGT

-439 ELAEEDNNGENS
+439 DDESIEEEL

>member
-1 MEISSILF
+1 MELSSILF
-9 LIVGVLLGFAIG
+9 LVIGLGLGFLIG
-21 FLLKK
+21 YLMRKGASNGQVNDEELKT
-26 GSQNNPLND
+26 
-35 DDLKQLTTDNTKL
+35 LTTENTKL

-61 QKEKEDKLMLQNNEL
+61 QKEKEEKLALQNNEL
-76 IAFKAQLETQ
+76 LTLSAQLDTQ
-86 NVHLEEKLT
+86 NKNLDEKLT
-95 DQKEEIEK
+95 EQKAEIEK

-113 NIANKLLKENSSE
+113 NIANKLLKENSTE

-224 QFATTN
+224 QFTTSN
-230 DEGSRIYPDVLIK
+230 DDGGRMFPDVVIK

-260 YTNFLEAPTEEEQ
+260 YTNFLEAQTEEEQ
-273 IICVKAHIAS
+273 VICVKAHITS

-290 LSEKNYSHAKGINS
+290 LSEKNYAHAKGINS

-323 SDQSIYNYA
+323 SDPTIYNYA

-352 SSVWKQENQTKN
+352 TSVWKQENQTKN

-383 EDLDKIDKGLVTAK
+383 EDLDKIDRGLVTAK
-397 SAYDG
+397 TAYDG
-402 AVNKLKLGS
+402 AVNKLKTGT

-439 ELAEEDNNGENS
+439 EDELEVGD